1 MVKNFLAYLS
11 FFNFN
16 LDLTAPE
23 CSIPHITFSR
33 KWVFTMLLPLA
44 AGSLFLLM
52 HILVY
57 LKKRVILRRT
67 KNLNNHVD
75 VLIGM
80 FLTMFYFLYLYLT
93 RSVLDIFNCS
103 PTDPPDGK
111 LYLQVG

>member
-1 MVKNFLAYLS
+1 MAMFGNSKVTWPPMVKNFLAYLS

-67 KNLNNHVD
+67 KNLN
-75 VLIGM
+75 
-80 FLTMFYFLYLYLT
+80 LT